1 MCRYIGEYM
10 IIYALP
16 VVKYLK
22 FMQNLFL
29 KLKTRLLA
37 VTSNL
42 LIDTNDAEDAV
53 QETFC
58 RLWQIKD
65 RLANES
71 ETTALA
77 ITTAKNICIDQLRR
91 KKVVR
96 FEPIDKDSVF
106 LADRDP
112 VGLLE
117 LKDEY
122 EIVKQMIDMRL
133 SHLQKKIL
141 LMKEVDEYEIDEIAQ
156 KLGMNNSAVRMNLS
170 RARKIIRE
178 LYLEINPL

>member
-1 MCRYIGEYM
+1 M

-65 RLANES
+65 RLANE
-71 ETTALA
+71 
-77 ITTAKNICIDQLRR
+77 I
-91 KKVVR
+91 
-96 FEPIDKDSVF
+96 
-106 LADRDP
+106 
-112 VGLLE
+112 G
-117 LKDEY
+117 
-122 EIVKQMIDMRL
+122 
-133 SHLQKKIL
+133 
-141 LMKEVDEYEIDEIAQ
+141 
-156 KLGMNNSAVRMNLS
+156 
-170 RARKIIRE
+170 RAHV
-178 LYLEINPL
+178 